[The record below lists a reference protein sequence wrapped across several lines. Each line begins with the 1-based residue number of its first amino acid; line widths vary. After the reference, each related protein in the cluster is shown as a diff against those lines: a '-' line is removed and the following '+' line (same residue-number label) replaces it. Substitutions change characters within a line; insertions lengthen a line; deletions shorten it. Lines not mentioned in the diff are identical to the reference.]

1 MNKKNQIT
9 VFLIIVLLLFFSIL
23 IKNNESEHIEITETN
38 EKNEIKTTFN
48 DSTSKKISL
57 ETQSNMKVS
66 KVKESNIE

>member
-23 IKNNESEHIEITETN
+23 IKNNESEHIEITETD

-48 DSTSKKISL
+48 DSTSKK
-57 ETQSNMKVS
+57 
-66 KVKESNIE
+66 